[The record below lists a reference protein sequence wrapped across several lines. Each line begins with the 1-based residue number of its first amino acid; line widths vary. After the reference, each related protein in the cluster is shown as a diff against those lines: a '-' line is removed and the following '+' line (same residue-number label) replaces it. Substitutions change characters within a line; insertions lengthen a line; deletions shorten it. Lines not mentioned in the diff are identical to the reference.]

1 MSDSAPAVPTA
12 LAGKVPPLALP
23 VGSVRALITLAT
35 LGSVWYHQFQ
45 GLAIPPVLGDTLLLV
60 LGYYFGTRNAATPAA
75 TVAGADALAGP
86 AADRESN
93 RKDPLFLPRGM
104 IRVLIVVGFVAIG
117 MKLFNEGNFDLR
129 KPPPEFPIPLL
140 GGFLGA
146 SITRGGFARIGRL
159 LAVRITNM
167 IGHLFA
173 LSTLVVV
180 LGYCGAA
187 IAGMG
192 DWLTT
197 ETSAVF
203 AGVVGFYMG
212 KR

>member
-1 MSDSAPAVPTA
+1 MSVSVPAVPPA

-23 VGSVRALITLAT
+23 VGSVRALITLVT
-35 LGSVWYHQFQ
+35 LGSVWFLQFQ
-45 GLAIPPVLGDTLLLV
+45 SMEIPPVLNDTLLLV
-60 LGYYFGTRNAATPAA
+60 LGYYFGIRS
-75 TVAGADALAGP
+75 VAGATPGVDALAGA

-104 IRVLIVVGFVAIG
+104 IRILIVVGFVAIG
-117 MKLFNEGNFDLR
+117 MKLFNDGKLDPKN
-129 KPPPEFPIPLL
+129 PPPEFALL
-140 GGFLGA
+140 AAFLAAG
-146 SITRGGFARIGRL
+146 ITRGGFTKIGSL
-159 LAVRITNM
+159 IAVKITNL

-173 LSTLVVV
+173 IGTLAVVA
-180 LGYCGAA
+180 GYCAAA
-187 IAGMG
+187 IMG
-192 DWLTT
+192 IGDGVST